1 MAIGKTK
8 SDENIPEYHEKIYD
22 FDRDDI
28 ETKLK
33 DFILSHPNMQCLV
46 SINYSRIPAELLEYD
61 DDFDESDECLLKH
74 RKKFYHS

>member
-8 SDENIPEYHEKIYD
+8 SDENIPEYREKIYD

-33 DFILSHPNMQCLV
+33 DFILSHPN
-46 SINYSRIPAELLEYD
+46 I
-61 DDFDESDECLLKH
+61 
-74 RKKFYHS
+74 